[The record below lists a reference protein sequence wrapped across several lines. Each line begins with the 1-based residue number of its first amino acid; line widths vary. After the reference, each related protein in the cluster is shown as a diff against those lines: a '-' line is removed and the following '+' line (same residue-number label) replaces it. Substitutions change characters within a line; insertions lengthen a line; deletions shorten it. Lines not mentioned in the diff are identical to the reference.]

1 MLDAQPYACLGCRRS
16 FKRPG
21 WASTRPCPVCGKP
34 AVWLHADFKP
44 PRTSNVKQWEKVRYL
59 VEHGFRFRPIWDE
72 EAGKPISY
80 PETLRDAVDWVERWK
95 HLDVARGGPRGAET
109 SDATDRPGLTVS
121 EVKERSRR
129 RAGR

>member
-1 MLDAQPYACLGCRRS
+1 MNDAQPYACLDCCRS

-21 WASTRPCPVCGKP
+21 WARTRRCPVCGKP
-34 AVWLHADFKP
+34 AVWLHSNFKP
-44 PRTSNVKQWEKVRYL
+44 PRTSDVKQWEKIRYL

-95 HLDVARGGPRGAET
+95 DLAVTRGGPSVTESNA
-109 SDATDRPGLTVS
+109 ATNRPGLTVL
-121 EVKERSRR
+121 EIKKRGPR